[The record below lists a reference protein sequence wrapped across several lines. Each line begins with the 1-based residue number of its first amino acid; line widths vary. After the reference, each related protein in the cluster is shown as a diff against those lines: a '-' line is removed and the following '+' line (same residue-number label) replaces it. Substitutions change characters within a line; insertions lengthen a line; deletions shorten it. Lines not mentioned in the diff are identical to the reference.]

1 MHGEHGMNLQ
11 QRPLPS
17 ALHRL
22 LFGTASVLL
31 CCPLLA
37 QTTPPA
43 SDTTPPAAAASSTT
57 ASHPTQLGNITVT
70 AQSRSQE
77 MQSVPIPL
85 QIVTAKQIDTL
96 AATDLSKMSLFVPG
110 LVVSGDQPTQPNY
123 ELRGI
128 STDDFGVGTE
138 SAVGVYIDGVYAAR
152 SGGALLAFNDIKR
165 IEVLKGPQ
173 GTLFGRNAAAG
184 AISIITNEPS
194 DHFEAKARVRFGN
207 YGREY
212 GDALVN
218 IPLNKD
224 MALRVS
230 VLDNQSDGWV
240 KDAATGKEYGKDND
254 WGTRAAWRWNVT
266 PDTRVLLS
274 WDHEKLNQPP
284 HPAFGLIA
292 LSDDPQ
298 QRAPFPADPSTYLN
312 PLHAPLY
319 NDAVGA
325 AETRRFDGATLS
337 IDHSFSWGSLTSTTA
352 WRNFDTFNRGDY
364 DGTNHIVDYL
374 DTTNIEHNNSW
385 YQEFKLSGN
394 TDLVDWVAG
403 VSYYQEQARQTSQ
416 TNVYT
421 DSVDTLA
428 QNVMGAGTPLADIS
442 QALASFGL
450 PFTLLGDPWREQI
463 NNDGHFKAFAA
474 FGDVI
479 WHLNDRLNLTTGVRF
494 TRDQKEFS
502 WFNPPRQAA
511 AFDQTIA
518 ELKSNEMF
526 GVPIFDLLPPEAQ
539 GALDAF
545 GQNLIFTPSSGAP
558 VGVLVKSRNSWND
571 VSPRAVLDYKF
582 TPDTMG
588 YVSVTKGYKAGGYNS
603 VQIGSHFAPEK
614 VWNYEAGIKTVFPE
628 QNLLFNAS
636 TYYYRYNNRQSLTL
650 DPNSA
655 GSGVPRYLVSSSN
668 QQASGAEV
676 EMQWQPVSALRLGVN
691 GAYIDATYRDA
702 VAPSGVSLDGQPT
715 GEPKFSL
722 ATTMAYTW
730 KNVANGE
737 LEFDLSYAYR
747 GKSRCNR
754 DSQLQGTC
762 QISPNFSVGTS
773 QNRADA
779 RLDWRAAGDRWGVAF
794 YVSNLANKR
803 YVTSVDNISQ
813 SVFGTPYANITPP
826 RMWGVE
832 LRARL

>member
-1 MHGEHGMNLQ
+1 MSMR
-11 QRPLPS
+11 QRPLSIALRALLIGGGALLSCSPLS
-17 ALHRL
+17 AQN
-22 LFGTASVLL
+22 A
-31 CCPLLA
+31 
-37 QTTPPA
+37 TTPDASKPA
-43 SDTTPPAAAASSTT
+43 DAAPKKT
-57 ASHPTQLGNITVT
+57 TQLGNITVT

-110 LVVSGDQPTQPNY
+110 LVASADQPTQPRY

-194 DHFEAKARVRFGN
+194 DQFEAKARVRFGN

-212 GDALVN
+212 GDALLN
-218 IPLNKD
+218 LPINKD

-240 KDAATGKEYGKDND
+240 KDAATGKAYGKDND
-254 WGTRAAWRWNVT
+254 WGTRVAYRWNVT

-284 HPAFGLIA
+284 QPAFGLVP
-292 LSDDPQ
+292 LSNDPQ

-325 AETRRFDGATLS
+325 AETRRFDGSTLS

-394 TDLVDWVAG
+394 TDLIDWVAG
-403 VSYYQEQARQTSQ
+403 TSYYQEQARQTSQ
-416 TNVYT
+416 TNVFT

-428 QNVMGAGTPLADIS
+428 QNVLGAGTPLADIT
-442 QALASFGL
+442 QALQSFGL
-450 PFTLLGDPWREQI
+450 PFNLLGDPWREQI
-463 NNDGHFKAFAA
+463 NNTGHFKAFAA

-494 TRDQKEFS
+494 TRDQKEFT
-502 WFNPPRQAA
+502 WFNPPRQAD

-518 ELKSNEMF
+518 ALKSNAVD
-526 GVPIFDLLPPEAQ
+526 GVPIYDLLPPEAQ

-545 GQNLIFTPSSGAP
+545 SQNLIFNGASGAP
-558 VGVLVKSRNSWND
+558 VGVLVKSKDSWND
-571 VSPRAVLDYKF
+571 LSPRAVLDYKF

-614 VWNYEAGIKTVFPE
+614 VWNYEAGIKTVFPD

-636 TYYYRYNNRQSLTL
+636 TYYYRYDNRQALTL

-668 QQASGAEV
+668 QQASGAEL
-676 EMQWQPVSALRLGVN
+676 EMQWQPVSALRLGLT

-702 VAPSGVSLDGQPT
+702 IAPSGVSLNGQPT
-715 GEPKFSL
+715 GEPKLSF

-730 KNVANGE
+730 QNVANGE

-747 GKSRCNR
+747 GKSRCNL

-762 QISPNFSVGTS
+762 EISPNFSVGSS

-779 RLDWRAAGDRWGVAF
+779 RLDWRAPGDRWGVAA
-794 YVSNLANKR
+794 YVTNLADRR
-803 YVTSVDNISQ
+803 YVTGVNNITE

-826 RMWGVE
+826 RMWGME
-832 LRARL
+832 LRVKL

>member
-1 MHGEHGMNLQ
+1 MSMR
-11 QRPLPS
+11 QRPLS
-17 ALHRL
+17 TALHCL
-22 LFGTASVLL
+22 LFGGSALLL
-31 CCPLLA
+31 CNPLLA
-37 QTTPPA
+37 QTATPSA
-43 SDTTPPAAAASSTT
+43 DGTTPSTPQ
-57 ASHPTQLGNITVT
+57 AKATQLGNITVT

-85 QIVTAKQIDTL
+85 QIVTAKQVDTL
-96 AATDLSKMSLFVPG
+96 AATDLSKMNLFVPG

-184 AISIITNEPS
+184 AISIITNEPG
-194 DHFEAKARVRFGN
+194 DTLEAKARVRFGN
-207 YGREY
+207 YGRQY
-212 GDALVN
+212 ADALLN
-218 IPLNKD
+218 IPLNKN
-224 MALRVS
+224 MALRIS
-230 VLDNQSDGWV
+230 ALDNRSDGWV
-240 KDAATGKEYGKDND
+240 KDTATGKAYGKDND
-254 WGTRAAWRWNVT
+254 WGTRVAWRWNIT

-292 LSDDPQ
+292 LSNDTH
-298 QRAPFPADPSTYLN
+298 QRAPFPADPATYLD

-325 AETRRFDGATLS
+325 AETRRFDGSTLS
-337 IDHSFSWGSLTSTTA
+337 IDHSFGWGSLTSTTA
-352 WRNFDTFNRGDY
+352 WRNFDTLNLGDY
-364 DGTNHIVDYL
+364 DGTNHIVSYL
-374 DTTNIEHNNSW
+374 DTANIEHNNSW

-394 TDLVDWVAG
+394 TDLIDWVG
-403 VSYYQEQARQTSQ
+403 GISYYQEQARQTSQ
-416 TNVYT
+416 TNLFT
-421 DSVDTLA
+421 DSIDTLA

-450 PFTLLGDPWREQI
+450 PYNLLGNPWREQI
-463 NNDGHFKAFAA
+463 NNDGHFKAYAA

-479 WHLNDRLNLTTGVRF
+479 WHVNDRLNLTTGVRF

-502 WFNPPRQAA
+502 WYNPLRQAT

-518 ELKSNEMF
+518 DLKSNQIS

-545 GQNLIFTPSSGAP
+545 GQNVVFNAASGAP
-558 VGVLVKSRNSWND
+558 VGVLVKSKNSWND

-582 TPDTMG
+582 TPETMG
-588 YVSVTKGYKAGGYNS
+588 YISVTKGYKAGGYNS

-614 VWNYEAGIKTVFPE
+614 VWNYEAGIKTLFPE

-636 TYYYRYNNRQSLTL
+636 TYYYRYDNRQSLTL
-650 DPNSA
+650 DPNST
-655 GSGVPRYLVSSSN
+655 GSGVPRYLVNSTN
-668 QQASGAEV
+668 QQAKGAEL
-676 EMQWQPVSALRLGVN
+676 ELQWQPVSALRLGLN

-702 VAPSGVSLDGQPT
+702 IAASGASLNGQPT
-715 GEPKFSL
+715 GEPTFSF

-730 KNVANGE
+730 RNVANGE

-762 QISPNFSVGTS
+762 QISPNFNVGTS

-779 RLDWRAAGDRWGVAF
+779 RLDWRAANDRWGVAF
-794 YVSNLANKR
+794 YVTNLANRR
-803 YVTSVDNISQ
+803 YVTGVNNIST
-813 SVFGTPYANITPP
+813 SVFGTPYAGITPP

-832 LRARL
+832 LRAKL